1 MRFLTWTI
9 LLLSTTLVHCK
20 SESPSGYDQ
29 SRQDNVTRLTVD
41 HSSWNALL
49 QKHVTAKG
57 DVNYAGFKKDQGE
70 LDDYLN
76 MLAGNHPTDAWSRSE
91 KMAYWINAYN
101 AFTIQ
106 LILENY
112 PLSSITNLDNG
123 KVWDRKWIEL
133 GDQTYSL
140 NNIENDILR
149 PRFKDARIHFAVNC
163 AAESCPPLLN
173 KAYTAQNLEE
183 TLDRQA
189 RSFINNPAY
198 NKLSKQSVTVSKI
211 FDWYGEDFDN
221 LIQYLNKYSKTTIA
235 SNASVSYQNYNWSL
249 NKQ

>member
-1 MRFLTWTI
+1 MLV
-9 LLLSTTLVHCK
+9 STTLVTCK
-20 SESPSGYDQ
+20 SETPTTVNQ
-29 SRQDNVTRLTVD
+29 AREDNVTRLVVD
-41 HSSWNALL
+41 HSTWNDLL
-49 QKHVTAKG
+49 QKHVSEKG
-57 DVNYAGFKKDQGE
+57 NVNYAGLKKDQAKLE
-70 LDDYLN
+70 AYLN
-76 MLAGNHPTDAWSRSE
+76 MLADNHPTDAWSRSE

-106 LILENY
+106 LILQNY
-112 PLSSITNLDNG
+112 PLSSITKLDDG

-173 KAYTAQNLEE
+173 KAFTAENLEE
-183 TLDRQA
+183 TLDKQA
-189 RSFINNPAY
+189 RSFINNSAY
-198 NKLSKQSVTVSKI
+198 NKISKQSVTVSKI
-211 FDWYGEDFDN
+211 FDWYGEDFGD
-221 LIQYLNKYSKTTIA
+221 LIRYLNKYSTTTIA
-235 SNASVSYQNYNWSL
+235 SNASVNYQNYNWSL

>member
-1 MRFLTWTI
+1 MRLLTWTI
-9 LLLSTTLVHCK
+9 LLVSTTLVTCK
-20 SESPSGYDQ
+20 SETTSTNDKP
-29 SRQDNVTRLTVD
+29 REDNVTRLVVD
-41 HSSWNALL
+41 HGDWDDLL
-49 QKHVTAKG
+49 QKYVSAKG
-57 DVNYAGFKKDQGE
+57 DVNYEGFKKDRSKLE
-70 LDDYLN
+70 AYLD

-106 LILENY
+106 LILDNY

-173 KAYTAQNLEE
+173 KAFTAQNLES
-183 TLDRQA
+183 TLDQQA
-189 RSFINNPAY
+189 KAFINNPEY
-198 NKLSKQSVTVSKI
+198 NKISKQSVTVSKI
-211 FDWYGEDFDN
+211 FDWYADDFGN
-221 LIQYLNKYSKTTIA
+221 LIQYLNKYSKTTIGN
-235 SNASVSYQNYNWSL
+235 NASVEYQNYNWSL